1 MPKARYSMLSADSFS
16 PSFTF
21 VFGRAGKAADLGNVK
36 KDVGRQLRDRN
47 MRIEARS
54 QVCRKLNSSGC
65 SVYVQLGG
73 NIPPP
78 FFPFHKIFL
87 CFLDKKGKECTHTV
101 CKISRWNI
109 QYRTAQPSS
118 VVVPPLHTAFLYF

>member
-1 MPKARYSMLSADSFS
+1 MC
-16 PSFTF
+16 
-21 VFGRAGKAADLGNVK
+21 VK
-36 KDVGRQLRDRN
+36 EVRPHACG
-47 MRIEARS
+47 
-54 QVCRKLNSSGC
+54 KLNSSGC

-109 QYRTAQPSS
+109 QYRTAQPGS
-118 VVVPPLHTAFLYF
+118 VVVFPPYLLYSMKFRGFGEGKQAHIN